1 MELMDGWPMYNK
13 ICISK
18 PWEVKTRRVQDLCF
32 LLRSID
38 RYSPRYLFKE
48 FAILD
53 IGKFKWCLSG
63 ILPLIQFIMMDI

>member
-1 MELMDGWPMYNK
+1 MGSENQK
-13 ICISK
+13 S
-18 PWEVKTRRVQDLCF
+18 TRF
-32 LLRSID
+32 MFLRSID

-53 IGKFKWCLSG
+53 IGEFKWCLSG